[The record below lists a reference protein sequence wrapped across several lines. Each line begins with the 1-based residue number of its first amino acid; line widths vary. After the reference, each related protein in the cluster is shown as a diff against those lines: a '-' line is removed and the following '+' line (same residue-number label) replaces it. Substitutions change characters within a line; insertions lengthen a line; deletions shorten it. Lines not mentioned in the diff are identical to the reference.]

1 MFVRFTKQLM
11 QQEYSH
17 SADETPD
24 LGNRPTASVSRLT
37 KRQSV
42 RVDMMGSWGCM
53 HAGGKRGGTTQINW
67 RVGEWRRRR
76 RRARACLAP
85 NWANPHASKL
95 HCAERHQCSRPDIV
109 FFLEEGKRRRKKQS
123 SNDEKN

>member
-95 HCAERHQCSRPDIV
+95 HCAERDVSAVGPTLFSFWRRGR
-109 FFLEEGKRRRKKQS
+109 EEEKTVVKR
-123 SNDEKN
+123 

>member
-67 RVGEWRRRR
+67 RVGEWRRRAR
-76 RRARACLAP
+76 RERDC
-85 NWANPHASKL
+85 NPVGPRPGVGTSL
-95 HCAERHQCSRPDIV
+95 RRDRGRCSRCA
-109 FFLEEGKRRRKKQS
+109 
-123 SNDEKN
+123 